1 MPDPVE
7 AELGLLHARLLSG
20 DVVAPTELAER
31 IVPLLR
37 RRLERLERSAGDP
50 HLVPSVI
57 GLVVAKYLREPER
70 FNPARGGLVAYL
82 SMEAR
87 SDVLN
92 ELEARRRRRARE
104 LPVADPVELA
114 SSSRD
119 STVEEEALD
128 TVDPFGVAP
137 EIVQGAVRALR
148 DLDHL
153 DRQVLQM
160 MADGVRATSAYAAVL
175 GLSHLPAGLQRKA
188 VKRHKDR
195 LQKRLERLRGHLS

>member
-7 AELGLLHARLLSG
+7 PELRKLHERLLSD
-20 DVVAPTELAER
+20 DVVAPRDLAER
-31 IVPLLR
+31 VVPLVR
-37 RRLERLERSAGDP
+37 NRLARLERSVGDP

-57 GLVVAKYLREPER
+57 GLVVAKYLREPQR
-70 FNPARGGLVAYL
+70 FEPARGGLIAYL
-82 SMEAR
+82 AMEAR

-92 ELEARRRRRARE
+92 ELEARRRRRTRE
-104 LPVADPVELA
+104 LPVADPVELEPR
-114 SSSRD
+114 SGD

-128 TVDPFGVAP
+128 AVDPFGVAP
-137 EIVQGAVRALR
+137 MVAQGAIRALQ

-153 DRQVLQM
+153 DRQLLQL

-175 GLSHLPAGLQRKA
+175 GLSHLPVELQRKA

-195 LQKRLERLRGHLS
+195 LQKRLERLRGQLS

>member
-7 AELGLLHARLLSG
+7 PELRKLHERLLSD
-20 DVVAPTELAER
+20 DVVAPRDLAER
-31 IVPLLR
+31 VVPLVR
-37 RRLERLERSAGDP
+37 NRLAQLERSVGDP

-57 GLVVAKYLREPER
+57 GLVVAKYLREPQR
-70 FNPARGGLVAYL
+70 FEPARGGLIAYL
-82 SMEAR
+82 AMEAR

-92 ELEARRRRRARE
+92 ELEARRRRRTRE
-104 LPVADPVELA
+104 LPVADPVELEPR
-114 SSSRD
+114 SGD

-128 TVDPFGVAP
+128 AVDPFGVAP
-137 EIVQGAVRALR
+137 MVAQGALRALQ

-153 DRQVLQM
+153 DRQLLQL

-175 GLSHLPAGLQRKA
+175 GLSHLPVELQRKA

-195 LQKRLERLRGHLS
+195 LQKRLERLRGQLS

>member
-7 AELGLLHARLLSG
+7 AELGRLHARLLSG

-175 GLSHLPAGLQRKA
+175 GLSHLPADLQRKA
-188 VKRHKDR
+188 VKRLKDR
-195 LQKRLERLRGHLS
+195 LQRRLERLRGHLS